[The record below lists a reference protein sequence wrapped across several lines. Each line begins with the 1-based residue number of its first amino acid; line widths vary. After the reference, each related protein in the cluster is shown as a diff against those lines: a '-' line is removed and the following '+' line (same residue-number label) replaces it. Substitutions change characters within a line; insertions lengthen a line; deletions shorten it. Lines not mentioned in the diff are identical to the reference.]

1 MLDSSEP
8 DHPKSTFVD
17 VNEITCVCKSAVD
30 AAAVVVVAL
39 LRFFI

>member
-1 MLDSSEP
+1 MLDSNEP

-30 AAAVVVVAL
+30 AVVVVAL

>member
-1 MLDSSEP
+1 MLDSNEP

-30 AAAVVVVAL
+30 AAVVVVAL